1 MFLALIVG
9 CMKEVEIQPLEQDNL
24 REVVFHAG
32 WDPETKTVLQEDG
45 SVWWSPGD
53 EIGLFVETPSRHAF
67 YKLTATNTEPAPRT
81 DFIGQIEG
89 EQDAISYLAIYPYN
103 SATMYNG
110 YSFKTTMPLTQ
121 IAREGTFDKG
131 YLVSAAVSEDNHLY
145 FHNLCGG
152 IVFSVENE
160 GINKITIKANAGELL
175 AGTIAINK
183 NLEIVADSQIGE
195 YLKDYSSMLEVVA
208 PNEGAFIPGK
218 HYYAVIPAMTLN
230 QGLSVTYY
238 KGDKAGTYEYRQPI
252 EIKRG
257 VFKRL
262 YGKDKD
268 VIYHT
273 CYQNVAE
280 LYSFLPKSIDK
291 TSITEIH
298 FHVNDATVTEN
309 QLAASVPVYY
319 EVEGTSVNIYTSAEV
334 FDISRV
340 TANMFNGYFALQELD
355 LSKTIVSNATSYFR
369 MFMDCRSLESIIFGD
384 WDTHKAFIMECMFA
398 RCEKLRALDLSFM
411 DTRNVFK
418 MNGMFATCESLV
430 SLNLSSFDTSHVT
443 EMRGLFGSCHSLSSL
458 DFSSFDTSNVT
469 DMGGMFSGCYNL
481 ESLDLSSLNTDNVTN
496 MSGMFSSS
504 LSLESLDLSGF
515 NTANVTDMSGMF
527 ENCQSLR
534 TINLSSFSTANVE
547 SFENMFHGCA
557 NLESLDLTKF
567 NTSKAQSMWFMFG
580 WCTSLKEL
588 DVSSFTSESLQRAGY
603 MFGTCKRLQKL
614 NLGAF
619 DISQADCQ
627 YVGEAIMRTSKSGAI
642 RCTPETRAV
651 LEQTMDNNLLG
662 SVTWLSLSDD
672 INSFEYQRDPNL
684 YYSSD
689 FSKHETVKKLYSA
702 TKGKGIDIVLMGD
715 VYSDRMIANG
725 QYDADME
732 LAADAIFSKE
742 PMASLKDFF
751 NVYIVYLVSDNEV
764 IGESTALNA
773 VEGGPL
779 NVTAQIPEKYRILAT
794 GNGDLSAQD
803 AIVIVN
809 GTSGT
814 SGYAT
819 MSARFEDN
827 NYYDCDYG
835 WGYSSAVVARGDHDY
850 SDEYQI
856 TVAHEF
862 GHSFAKLAD
871 EYVTNDT
878 MIGEYDASVLADHFN
893 RFGWYKN
900 VDLSSDP
907 AIIRWS
913 RFLSD
918 ERYADDGVG
927 IFEGGA
933 LYAHGVWRP
942 SENSIMNNGTMFN
955 APSRAAIYNRI
966 HKLAYGKDWQFDWEE
981 FVQWDTKNIGLEKHA
996 INSTAD
1002 AYHPHV
1008 KHKPFISA
1016 KESINKDGK
1025 VEINVIMN

>member
-1 MFLALIVG
+1 MRRISLILFWFSILIMSFIVVS
-9 CMKEVEIQPLEQDNL
+9 CVKETYQQPQHQEELH
-24 REVVFHAG
+24 EVVFHAG
-32 WDPETKTVLQEDG
+32 WEPETKTVLQEDG
-45 SVWWSPGD
+45 SVWWSPED

-160 GINKITIKANAGELL
+160 GINKITIKANAGELI

-355 LSKTIVSNATSYFR
+355 LSKTIVSNAVTFFR
-369 MFMDCRSLESIIFGD
+369 MFMDCRSLESILFGD
-384 WDTHKAFIMECMFA
+384 WDTHEVQSMVGMFDK
-398 RCEKLRALDLSFM
+398 CEKLRSLDLSFM
-411 DTRNVFK
+411 DTSNLEEMPSFGDCK
-418 MNGMFATCESLV
+418 SLT
-430 SLNLSSFDTSHVT
+430 SLNISSFDTSHIT
-443 EMRGLFGSCHSLSSL
+443 EMRGLFAGLRALKSLDLSS
-458 DFSSFDTSNVT
+458 FNTSNVT
-469 DMGGMFSGCYNL
+469 DMSAMFGSC
-481 ESLDLSSLNTDNVTN
+481 S
-496 MSGMFSSS
+496 
-504 LSLESLDLSGF
+504 SLESLDLSGF
-515 NTANVTDMSGMF
+515 NTANVTSMQSMF
-527 ENCQSLR
+527 DNCESLK
-534 TINLSSFSTANVE
+534 TINLSSFNTSNVE
-547 SFENMFHGCA
+547 SFEGMFYGCS
-557 NLESLDLTKF
+557 NLESLDLKNF
-567 NTSKAQSMWFMFG
+567 STSKAKSMHFMFG
-580 WCTSLKEL
+580 WCTFLKDL
-588 DVSSFTSESLQRAGY
+588 DVSSFTSESLQRATY
-603 MFGTCKRLQKL
+603 MFGTCKRLQRL
-614 NLGAF
+614 NLGEF
-619 DISQADCQ
+619 DVSQVENQ
-627 YVGEAIMRTSKSGAI
+627 YFGEAVMRTSKSGAI
-642 RCTPETRAV
+642 RCIPETKAI
-651 LEQTMDNNLLG
+651 LEQTMDENLIDK
-662 SVTWLSLSDD
+662 VTWLPLSDD
-672 INSFEYQRDPNL
+672 INTFEYQRDPNL

-702 TKGKGIDIVLMGD
+702 TKGNGIDIVLMGD
-715 VYSDRMIANG
+715 AYSDRMIANG

-732 LAADAIFSKE
+732 LAADAIFAKE
-742 PMASLKDFF
+742 PMASFKDLF

-779 NVTAQIPEKYRILAT
+779 SVTAQIPEKYRILAT
-794 GNGDLSAQD
+794 GNGDLSAQEV
-803 AIVIVN
+803 IVIVN
-809 GTSGT
+809 GTSYT

-819 MSARFEDN
+819 LSARFEDN

-996 INSTAD
+996 INS
-1002 AYHPHV
+1002 YHPHV